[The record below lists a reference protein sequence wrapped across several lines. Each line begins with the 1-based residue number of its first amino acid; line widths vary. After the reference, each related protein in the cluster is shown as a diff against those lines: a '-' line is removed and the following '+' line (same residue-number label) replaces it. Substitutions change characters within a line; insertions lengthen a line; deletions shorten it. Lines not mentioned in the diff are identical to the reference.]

1 MIRYVF
7 SGICLVSGAGLAYSD
22 HSGWPWFLAA
32 GVVMFFLACGTEM
45 RINEKQAR
53 RQDWQ

>member
-7 SGICLVSGAGLAYSD
+7 SGICLVSGACLAYSD
-22 HSGWPWFLAA
+22 HNGWPWFLGA
-32 GVVMFFLACGTEM
+32 GVLMFFLACGTEM

>member
-1 MIRYVF
+1 
-7 SGICLVSGAGLAYSD
+7 
-22 HSGWPWFLAA
+22 
-32 GVVMFFLACGTEM
+32 MFFLACGTEM